1 MEQIENKIFSSV
13 DVIHVVGIYEYK
25 LLKEKYQNTT
35 IRNIPLYIYGNQYQ
49 TIEKNFDK
57 RKGLIFVGGFGHSPN
72 VDGVLWFSK
81 EIFPKILLKH
91 PNIIW
96 YIVAT
101 NIPDT
106 IKKLKSKN
114 IQFTGHLSDKDLYLL
129 YQKCR
134 IAIAPL
140 RFGAGVK
147 GKVVEAAYN
156 QIPMVTTTIGGEGID
171 NTTGAFIIE
180 DNPDKFAKII
190 VELYTDY
197 NKLKKMSDSG
207 KILIDLYF
215 SKNKAKEILSKD
227 FG

>member
-1 MEQIENKIFSSV
+1 M
-13 DVIHVVGIYEYK
+13 
-25 LLKEKYQNTT
+25 
-35 IRNIPLYIYGNQYQ
+35 
-49 TIEKNFDK
+49 
-57 RKGLIFVGGFGHSPN
+57 
-72 VDGVLWFSK
+72 
-81 EIFPKILLKH
+81 
-91 PNIIW
+91 
-96 YIVAT
+96 
-101 NIPDT
+101 
-106 IKKLKSKN
+106 
-114 IQFTGHLSDKDLYLL
+114 YLL